1 MNDLKM
7 SDAEDKNIFTCPI
20 VEVVDGELAIEFSDE
35 LMEALDLKVG
45 DGLQWKQLIDGSF
58 TLNKK

>member
-7 SDAEDKNIFTCPI
+7 TNGDNEFTCPI
-20 VEVVDGELAIEFSDE
+20 VELDDGDLAIEFSDE

-45 DGLQWKQLIDGSF
+45 DVLQWTRLIDGSF

>member
-7 SDAEDKNIFTCPI
+7 TNEDNEFTCPI
-20 VEVVDGELAIEFSDE
+20 VELDDGDLAIEFSDE

-45 DGLQWKQLIDGSF
+45 DVLQWTRLIDGSF